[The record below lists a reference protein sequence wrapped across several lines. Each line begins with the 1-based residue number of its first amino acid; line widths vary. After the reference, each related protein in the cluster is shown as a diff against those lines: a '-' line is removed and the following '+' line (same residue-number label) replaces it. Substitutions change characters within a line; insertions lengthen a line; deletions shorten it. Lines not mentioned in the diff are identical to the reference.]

1 MESKWLRIGG
11 TLMVGL
17 FVAYLDRINLSVG
30 LPSIAKELG
39 FAGANFAVTAS
50 LALTTFLIGYAVANV
65 FGGILTRRFDPKWVV
80 IWMLAIWSVSTIL
93 TGWVTSVALLLV
105 CRLILGVTEGIYWPQ
120 QSRFAKGW
128 FAPNELTRANSMIQ
142 YYGQYFAL
150 AIGFM
155 ILTPVYDA
163 MGWQALFFIT
173 GGLGLFVMVP
183 LYFKLLRPES
193 EAPYLQRKAGEETK
207 LTLKALGG
215 WPFVLLVF
223 SYITQGMLFWGITLW
238 IPMAVKSL
246 GFTGT
251 AQAIGSSLPYF
262 AAIALAV
269 PMSFISDRTGK
280 RVLIASLGLFIPGIL
295 LMLLPQVDSG
305 YMKLGLITL
314 ALGYWASSYTPN
326 IWSIIQSTVEPK
338 AVGPASGIING
349 LGAGGGGTL
358 AGFLVGLLYK
368 SSGSYMTGFVA
379 LGVLVILGGT
389 ALLVYG
395 KVKSV

>member
-1 MESKWLRIGG
+1 M
-11 TLMVGL
+11 
-17 FVAYLDRINLSVG
+17 
-30 LPSIAKELG
+30 
-39 FAGANFAVTAS
+39 
-50 LALTTFLIGYAVANV
+50 
-65 FGGILTRRFDPKWVV
+65 
-80 IWMLAIWSVSTIL
+80 
-93 TGWVTSVALLLV
+93 
-105 CRLILGVTEGIYWPQ
+105 
-120 QSRFAKGW
+120 
-128 FAPNELTRANSMIQ
+128 
-142 YYGQYFAL
+142 
-150 AIGFM
+150 
-155 ILTPVYDA
+155 
-163 MGWQALFFIT
+163 
-173 GGLGLFVMVP
+173 
-183 LYFKLLRPES
+183 
-193 EAPYLQRKAGEETK
+193 
-207 LTLKALGG
+207 
-215 WPFVLLVF
+215 LLVF

-262 AAIALAV
+262 AAIALAI

-280 RVLIASLGLFIPGIL
+280 RVLVASLGLFIPGIL

-368 SSGSYMTGFVA
+368 STGSYMTGFVA

-389 ALLVYG
+389 ALLAYG